1 MIAQLLNSPYRRT
14 VDWALFAL
22 TAVLCALGIAFI
34 YSATRGLPGEAW
46 KKQLVAIVLGCFG
59 MAAAMR
65 VDFHRYT
72 RYATRLYAAVLI
84 LLVIVLKSS
93 HTTNG
98 AARWIR
104 IGGFPFQPSEFAK
117 LVIIYGLA
125 VFLNNRQEEIGE
137 LRTVLLSL
145 AWVAVPMALIFKQ
158 PDLGTALVIFAI
170 WIGMVFMGGGRIRH
184 LAGILGVGAVLFVG
198 LWFSGRVLKH
208 YQKNRLIAFV
218 NPEADPKEAGYHILQ
233 ARIAIGS
240 GQVWGQGYLKGTE
253 VHGGYRP
260 ERESDFIFTDI
271 GEEWGF
277 VGALAVIGLY
287 VALLWRGAL
296 VVAAASQDLL
306 GKLIASGIVTM
317 LAVHVLVNIGMNV
330 GIMPVTGV
338 PLPLISAGG
347 SNVVS
352 TLIAIGLLQSVSLRH
367 HRLLF

>member
-1 MIAQLLNSPYRRT
+1 MIAQLLDSRYRRT
-14 VDWALFAL
+14 VDWALFAI
-22 TAVLCALGIAFI
+22 TAVLCALGIVFI
-34 YSATRGLPGEAW
+34 FSATRGLPGEAW
-46 KKQLVAIVLGCFG
+46 KKQLLAIVLGCF
-59 MAAAMR
+59 ALVAAMR

-72 RYATRLYAAVLI
+72 RYCTRLYVATLI
-84 LLVIVLKSS
+84 LLIIVLKAAPA
-93 HTTNG
+93 TNG

-117 LVIIYGLA
+117 LVVIYGLA
-125 VFLNNRQEEIGE
+125 VFLKNRQEEIGE

-170 WIGMVFMGGGRIRH
+170 WLGMVFMAGGRLRH
-184 LAGILGVGAVLFVG
+184 IGGLLAIGAVLFVG

-218 NPEADPKEAGYHILQ
+218 NPEAEPKEAGYHILQ

-240 GQVWGQGYLKGTE
+240 GQMWGQGYLKGTE
-253 VHGGYRP
+253 VHGGYIP
-260 ERESDFIFTDI
+260 ERQSDFIFTDI

-296 VVAAASQDLL
+296 VVAAASQDFL
-306 GKLIASGIVTM
+306 GQMIATGIVTM

-338 PLPLISAGG
+338 PLPLISVGG

-352 TLIAIGLLQSVSLRH
+352 TLIAVGLLQSVGIRH